1 MISVVIPTYN
11 EAAVI
16 ERTLGRAAAALQA
29 ANEEFELIVVDD
41 SSADGTA
48 EIAESLGR
56 EFPVRVLRRPGR
68 LGLATA
74 VLDGWAMARGDLLA
88 VMDADLQHP
97 PEILRPLAEALR
109 QPDTDLALASRYVSG
124 GGATDWSWIRRFI
137 SWGATHLASSV
148 LPLTLADVSDPMSGM
163 FALRRSVLDGVQLNP
178 LGYKILLEVLAKGRY
193 RRFVEVSYIFEPR
206 GHGSSKLGPRQYLEY
221 LLHLARLAR
230 STGQLAA
237 WVRYGLV
244 GLSGAIVNIAGV
256 YLLTEDFG
264 WKLLAALPVAIQLA
278 LFNNFIWNESLTFRR
293 VPTAGET
300 REGIFTRLLRYEI
313 VCLSGALLNA
323 GVTLILAD
331 QGLRAV
337 LAAAGGVMAGG
348 IWNFLL
354 NVPAIWRVWGLSRPR
369 PA

>member
-16 ERTLGRAAAALQA
+16 EQTLRRAAAALRDA
-29 ANEEFELIVVDD
+29 HEEFELIVVDD

-48 EIAESLGR
+48 KIAESLGG
-56 EFPVRVLRRPGR
+56 EIPVRVLRRPGR
-68 LGLATA
+68 RGLATA
-74 VLDGWAMARGDLLA
+74 VLDGWGMARGDLLA

-109 QPDTDLALASRYVSG
+109 QSDTDLALASRYVSG
-124 GGATDWSWIRRFI
+124 GGATGWSWTRRFI

-148 LPLTLADVSDPMSGM
+148 LPLTLAGVSDPLSGM
-163 FALRRSVLDGVQLNP
+163 FALRRSVLDGAQLNP

-193 RRFVEVSYIFEPR
+193 RKFVEVSYILEPR
-206 GHGSSKLGPRQYLEY
+206 GHGTSKLGLRQSVEY
-221 LLHLARLAR
+221 LLHLGRLAR

-244 GLSGAIVNIAGV
+244 GLSGAIVNIGAV
-256 YLLTEDFG
+256 YLLTEAFG
-264 WKLLAALPVAIQLA
+264 WRLLAALPVAIQLA
-278 LFNNFIWNESLTFRR
+278 LLNNFFWNENLTFRG
-293 VPTAGET
+293 VPPADEA
-300 REGIFTRLLRYEI
+300 RNAIFIRLVRYEI

-331 QGLRAV
+331 HGLPVA

-354 NVPAIWRVWGLSRPR
+354 NVPAIWRVWGKSRPR

>member
-16 ERTLGRAAAALQA
+16 EQTLRRAAAALQA
-29 ANEEFELIVVDD
+29 TQEEFELIVVDD

-97 PEILRPLAEALR
+97 PEVLRPLVEALH
-109 QPDTDLALASRYVSG
+109 QPETDMALASRYTPG
-124 GGATDWSWIRRFI
+124 GGVAGWSWIRRFI

-148 LPLTLADVSDPMSGM
+148 LPLTLAGVSDPMSGM
-163 FALRRSVLDGVQLNP
+163 FALRRSVLEGVGLNP

-193 RRFVEVSYIFEPR
+193 RKFVEVSYIFEPR
-206 GHGSSKLGPRQYLEY
+206 GHGSSKLGPRQYVEY

-244 GLSGAIVNIAGV
+244 GLSGAIVNIVGV
-256 YLLTEDFG
+256 YLLTENFG
-264 WKLLAALPVAIQLA
+264 WKLLAALPLAIQLA
-278 LFNNFIWNESLTFRR
+278 LLNNFIWNESLTFRKS
-293 VPTAGET
+293 ET
-300 REGIFTRLLRYEI
+300 RDARREKPFARLLRYEI

-323 GVTLILAD
+323 GVTLILVD
-331 QGLRAV
+331 HGVRAV

-348 IWNFLL
+348 VWNFLL
-354 NVPAIWRVWGLSRPR
+354 NVPAIWRVWGLSPPR
-369 PA
+369 PT

>member
-11 EAAVI
+11 EGAVI
-16 ERTLGRAAAALQA
+16 EQTLRRAAAALHA
-29 ANEEFELIVVDD
+29 AHEEFELIVVDD

-48 EIAESLGR
+48 ELAESLAR

-97 PEILRPLAEALR
+97 PEILRPLTEALR
-109 QPDTDLALASRYVSG
+109 QPDTDLVLASRYTSG
-124 GGATDWSWIRRFI
+124 GGATDWSWVRRFV

-148 LPLTLADVSDPMSGM
+148 LPLTLAGVSDPLSGM
-163 FALRRSVLDGVQLNP
+163 FALRRSVLDGVQLKP

-193 RRFVEVSYIFEPR
+193 RKFVEVSYTFEPR

-221 LLHLARLAR
+221 LMHLARLAR

-244 GLSGAIVNIAGV
+244 GLSGALVNVGGV
-256 YLLTEDFG
+256 YFLAEDFG
-264 WKLLAALPVAIQLA
+264 WRLIAALPVAIQLA
-278 LFNNFIWNESLTFRR
+278 LLNNFIWNECLTFRKSR
-293 VPTAGET
+293 NGDAT
-300 REGIFTRLLRYEI
+300 REGLFTGLLRYEV
-313 VCLSGALLNA
+313 VCLSGALINA

-331 QGLRAV
+331 QGLRTI

-348 IWNFLL
+348 LWNFLL
-354 NVPAIWRVWGLSRPR
+354 NVPAIWRIWGVSQPR

>member
-1 MISVVIPTYN
+1 MISVIIPTYN

-16 ERTLGRAAAALQA
+16 EQTLRRAAAALQA

-48 EIAESLGR
+48 ELAETLAR

-68 LGLATA
+68 MGLATA
-74 VLDGWAMARGDLLA
+74 VADGWAMARGDLLA

-97 PEILRPLAEALR
+97 PEILRPLAAALR
-109 QPDTDLALASRYVSG
+109 QPDTDMALASRYISG
-124 GGATDWSWIRRFI
+124 GGAGDWSWIRRFI

-148 LPLTLADVSDPMSGM
+148 LPLTLAEVSDCMSGM
-163 FALRRSVLDGVQLNP
+163 FALRRTVIDGVQLNP

-193 RRFVEVSYIFEPR
+193 QKFVEVPYIFEPR
-206 GHGSSKLGPRQYLEY
+206 GHGNSKLGPRQYMEY
-221 LLHLARLAR
+221 LLHMARLAR

-237 WVRYGLV
+237 WIRYGLV
-244 GLSGAIVNIAGV
+244 GLSGAIVNIGGV
-256 YLLTEDFG
+256 YLLIEHFG
-264 WKLLAALPVAIQLA
+264 WTLFAALPLAIQLA
-278 LFNNFIWNESLTFRR
+278 LFNNFVWNEMLTFRR
-293 VPTAGET
+293 APTPGEK
-300 REGIFTRLLRYEI
+300 REGTFTRLWRYEV

-323 GVTLILAD
+323 GATLILTD
-331 QGLRAV
+331 QGVRPV
-337 LAAAGGVMAGG
+337 LAAAGGVLAGG
-348 IWNFLL
+348 VWNFLL